1 MSDRRFHPSIRYG
14 YLETGELVSTAAIER
29 WDEVPRLLLQRH
41 GADDQVLKAEAI
53 IAGLH
58 GSGLKENQIIND
70 LGPKVVL
77 QVADSAVRCG

>member
-1 MSDRRFHPSIRYG
+1 VSDWRFRPSIRYR
-14 YLETGELVSTAAIER
+14 YLETDEPVSTAAIER
-29 WDEVPRLLLQRH
+29 WDEVSRLLLQRH

-70 LGPKVVL
+70 LGGEVVL
-77 QVADSAVRCG
+77 QVADSAVRYG